1 MRCTFCQ
8 AQNTSGLENLIVKT
22 WSGDS
27 VCGNVSSVVLWQQK
41 ISTGPEVSL
50 HFKQNPSVNV
60 RLCLPLRSPHLYNA
74 RITHGYD
81 FKKSN
86 LEQGLPDNWWNTT
99 STPWGKYTGRNA
111 FSAGTLGFTVYSR
124 NKGEIWFTGI
134 YLLRGFRNSL
144 YLLPI
149 PHNFPRNPLIVFWT
163 LAVFV
168 ASRSNLN
175 HSSFSCFYTAVWK
188 PGLRAVFSSTLIN
201 PASGQ
206 LVRLC
211 NGQQLEVMHSLRT
224 EVSAVCTV
232 RVRDRQLVIFL
243 RKIKRQFTHFFLNVI
258 DLQNASHYPGK
269 SLTVHHITVMVDYN
283 VVSCHFLPL
292 QW

>member
-1 MRCTFCQ
+1 MR
-8 AQNTSGLENLIVKT
+8 
-22 WSGDS
+22 
-27 VCGNVSSVVLWQQK
+27 LW
-41 ISTGPEVSL
+41 
-50 HFKQNPSVNV
+50 
-60 RLCLPLRSPHLYNA
+60 LPLRSPHLYNA

-81 FKKSN
+81 CKKSN

-99 STPWGKYTGRNA
+99 STPWKKYTGRNA
-111 FSAGTLGFTVYSR
+111 LSACTL
-124 NKGEIWFTGI
+124 GEIWFTGI

-149 PHNFPRNPLIVFWT
+149 PHNFPGNVPIVFWT

-175 HSSFSCFYTAVWK
+175 RSSFSCFSTAVWK

-232 RVRDRQLVIFL
+232 CVRDRQLVIFL
-243 RKIKRQFTHFFLNVI
+243 RKIKRQFTHFF
-258 DLQNASHYPGK
+258 
-269 SLTVHHITVMVDYN
+269 
-283 VVSCHFLPL
+283 
-292 QW
+292 